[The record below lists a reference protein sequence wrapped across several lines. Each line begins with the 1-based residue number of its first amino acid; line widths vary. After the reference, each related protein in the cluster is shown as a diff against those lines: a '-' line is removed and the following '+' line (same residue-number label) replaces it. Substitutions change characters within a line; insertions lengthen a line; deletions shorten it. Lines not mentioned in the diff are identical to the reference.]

1 MRVVIISSDGY
12 LDKRI
17 QRILKQSDING
28 DIKNKLT
35 RNMLNLYD
43 CIVYSYKNEI
53 PNLPK
58 VIESLVL
65 ERKVL
70 VIYINNKTSIGSF
83 YNVLNDMYFSMLNEM
98 SLEFELPIILRTT
111 TKYIKKINQLQIENT
126 DLSIQLTTLKLTNK
140 AKRILIKKGLSEDES
155 HQYIQKKAMDLR
167 ITKRKLVNLIIENKI
182 DI

>member
-1 MRVVIISSDGY
+1 MRVIIISSDGY

-17 QRILKQSDING
+17 QRILKQSGING

-43 CIVYSYKNEI
+43 YIVFSYKNKI

-58 VIESLVL
+58 LIESIVL
-65 ERKVL
+65 ERKML

-83 YNVLNDMYFSMLNEM
+83 YNILNDMYFIMLNEM
-98 SLEFELPIILRTT
+98 SLEIELPITLKTT
-111 TKYIKKINQLQIENT
+111 TKYIKRITQLQIENT
-126 DLSIQLTTLKLTNK
+126 DLSIRLTTLKLTNK

-155 HQYIQKKAMDLR
+155 HQFIQKKAMDLR